1 MEKKNEEQNLKE
13 ENQILQQQLS
23 LSQSLQQLQN
33 ESYFR
38 LQLLMSLEKI
48 TDQLSAIA
56 MLTKDLSQE
65 LPQESKEENKKVKG

>member
-65 LPQESKEENKKVKG
+65 LPQ